1 MRHTRRRR
9 WPPGVHAIRHWRAGK
24 TDVGAGAPA
33 PIQVVPS
40 PLGDDA
46 QSVSEQRHAQP
57 KGGQAA
63 AVRIKQLK
71 DAGTACFKAKDFAAA
86 YEHYSKAVNAAM
98 ESGHAE
104 DIHVLFSNLCA
115 VLLKGNKSDETL
127 DAALGYAEHCCKA
140 AQNWPKAYYRRGQ
153 ALEAKHGAGCEAARG
168 SYLEACRRCERRDKL
183 MEAALVRCGGKL
195 AAARIMIGADED
207 LLEEMT
213 DVDDKRLLGAGLE
226 ELPQMQVK
234 GDPST
239 GRREQKQ
246 MMAGLLHESVQAA
259 ASAEHQESIKH
270 AIAATKLAAVLGEAA
285 AASFAF
291 AQLATAFVGLHDLRK
306 AEAHARSALAIAGA
320 QFPTSILMSAE
331 HPLQPRGKGVEI
343 PGLSHPCSSYSL
355 KTQLFLLSTAYF
367 TLGNVLAAKL
377 QHEKAVKSYKH
388 ALRSIERLRACQV
401 ARPELESTSDSE
413 LHSHIGDQFSKQ
425 DMQKEATGEYELAL
439 THARA
444 AGDDFGASMARG
456 KIQSVSHG
464 LASCQTDAV
473 DEAIRNDL

>member
-1 MRHTRRRR
+1 MSE
-9 WPPGVHAIRHWRAGK
+9 
-24 TDVGAGAPA
+24 AGAA
-33 PIQVVPS
+33 PIRVVPS
-40 PLGDDA
+40 SLGDDA
-46 QSVSEQRHAQP
+46 QPAGVEQRHAQP
-57 KGGQAA
+57 NGEQAA
-63 AVRIKQLK
+63 VARIRELK

-98 ESGHAE
+98 ECGHAE

-115 VLLKGNKSDETL
+115 VLLKGNKSDETVE
-127 DAALGYAEHCCKA
+127 AALGYAEHCCKA

-153 ALEAKHGAGCEAARG
+153 ALEAKHGEGCEAARAP
-168 SYLEACRRCERRDKL
+168 YLEACRRSERRDKL

-195 AAARIMIGADED
+195 AAAHIEIGGDED

-213 DVDDKRLLGAGLE
+213 DLDDKRLLGAGLE
-226 ELPQMQVK
+226 ELPQMQVE

-246 MMAGLLHESVQAA
+246 MMAGLMHESVQAA
-259 ASAEHQESIKH
+259 DKGEHQESIKH
-270 AIAATKLAAVLGEAA
+270 AVAATKLAAVLGEAA

-331 HPLQPRGKGVEI
+331 HPLQPRSKGVDI

-355 KTQLFLLSTAYF
+355 KTQMFLLSTAYF
-367 TLGNVLAAKL
+367 TLGDVLAAKL
-377 QHEKAVKSYKH
+377 QHEKAVKCYKH
-388 ALRSIERLRACQV
+388 ALRSIERLHAPSGSK
-401 ARPELESTSDSE
+401 ARIKIDQRLSE
-413 LHSHIGDQFSKQ
+413 LHSHIGNQFSKQ
-425 DMQKEATGEYELAL
+425 DMQKEATEEYELAL

-444 AGDDFGASMARG
+444 AGDEFGASMARG
-456 KIQSVSHG
+456 KIQSVSQG
-464 LASCQTDAV
+464 PASCQTDAL

>member
-1 MRHTRRRR
+1 MSE
-9 WPPGVHAIRHWRAGK
+9 
-24 TDVGAGAPA
+24 AGAA

-40 PLGDDA
+40 ALGADA
-46 QSVSEQRHAQP
+46 HPASDEQHVHQTKSEQT
-57 KGGQAA
+57 AA
-63 AVRIKQLK
+63 ARIREHK

-86 YEHYSKAVNAAM
+86 YEHYSKAVNVAM
-98 ESGHAE
+98 ECGQSE

-127 DAALGYAEHCCKA
+127 AAALGYAEHCCKA

-153 ALEAKHGAGCEAARG
+153 TLEAKYGEGCEAARA
-168 SYLEACRRCERRDKL
+168 SYLEACRRSVKRDTL
-183 MEAALVRCGGKL
+183 MEAALVRCGGNFG
-195 AAARIMIGADED
+195 AAHIEIGADED

-213 DVDDKRLLGAGLE
+213 DLDDKRLLSAGLE
-226 ELPQMQVK
+226 ELPHMQVE

-259 ASAEHQESIKH
+259 DQGEHQESIKH
-270 AIAATKLAAVLGEAA
+270 AIAVTKLAAVLGEAA

-331 HPLQPRGKGVEI
+331 HPLQPRSKGVEI

-355 KTQLFLLSTAYF
+355 KTQAFLLSIAYF
-367 TLGNVLAAKL
+367 TLGDVLAAKL
-377 QHEKAVKSYKH
+377 QHEKAVKSYRH
-388 ALRSIERLRACQV
+388 ALRAIERLHAPSGSK
-401 ARPELESTSDSE
+401 ARVNLDQRLSE
-413 LHSHIGDQFSKQ
+413 LHSHIGDQLSKQ
-425 DMQKEATGEYELAL
+425 DMRKEATAEYELAL

-444 AGDDFGASMARG
+444 SGDDFGASMARG
-456 KIQSVSHG
+456 KMQSVSQG
-464 LASCQTDAV
+464 LPLCQTDAV